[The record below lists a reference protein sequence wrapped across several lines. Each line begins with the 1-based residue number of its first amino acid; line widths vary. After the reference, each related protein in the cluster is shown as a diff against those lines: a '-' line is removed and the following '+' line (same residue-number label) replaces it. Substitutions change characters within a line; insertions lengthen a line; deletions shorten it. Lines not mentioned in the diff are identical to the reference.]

1 VAVASRHSG
10 FAQFHFHGIHRQNP
24 PIRWIRLPV
33 AFMSNHKFSTASVF
47 ALPCA
52 NCMVP
57 WLCRTYLGLDL
68 TAEAQSAPRNSLLIK
83 KYSELR
89 ELSASVV
96 K

>member
-1 VAVASRHSG
+1 
-10 FAQFHFHGIHRQNP
+10 
-24 PIRWIRLPV
+24 
-33 AFMSNHKFSTASVF
+33 MSNHKFFTATIF
-47 ALPCA
+47 ALTCA
-52 NCMVP
+52 NYMVR

-68 TAEAQSAPRNSLLIK
+68 TAEAQSAQRNSLLIK